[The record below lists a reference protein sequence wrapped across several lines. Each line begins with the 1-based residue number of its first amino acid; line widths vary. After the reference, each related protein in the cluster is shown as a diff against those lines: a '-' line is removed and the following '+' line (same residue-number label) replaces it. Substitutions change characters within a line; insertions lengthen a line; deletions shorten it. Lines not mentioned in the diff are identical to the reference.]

1 MATTAKGATG
11 AKTTDVESNV
21 PVLTVSK
28 NETVKAEQ
36 TALNLPIPP
45 VTAPQTSNK
54 IDFSA
59 LMERTDK
66 LAALKEKYQE
76 LTGKRKSL
84 DLFAI
89 SHDNQNAQIH
99 IVDAKGQSFES
110 SNPKCIKEVIDIWM
124 KDFAKAIEETEKE
137 IRNLYAC

>member
-1 MATTAKGATG
+1 MATTVKSAASAQTTG
-11 AKTTDVESNV
+11 VQGNAAM
-21 PVLTVSK
+21 TVSK
-28 NETVKAEQ
+28 NETAKTEQ

-45 VTAPQTSNK
+45 AVTEQQPSK
-54 IDFSA
+54 VDFSA
-59 LMERTDK
+59 LMEKTDK

-89 SHDNQNAQIH
+89 SHDNQNAQIQ

>member
-1 MATTAKGATG
+1 MATTAKGVTS
-11 AKTTDVESNV
+11 AKTTDVESNA

-28 NETVKAEQ
+28 NETAKAEQ

-76 LTGKRKSL
+76 FTGKRKSL

-89 SHDNQNAQIH
+89 SHDNQNAQIQ

-124 KDFAKAIEETEKE
+124 KDFARAIEETEKE

>member
-1 MATTAKGATG
+1 MSPNNGSCFASSAVTLPAKGDNVANRPNQKLRLLFLL
-11 AKTTDVESNV
+11 KT
-21 PVLTVSK
+21 
-28 NETVKAEQ
+28 
-36 TALNLPIPP
+36 
-45 VTAPQTSNK
+45 
-54 IDFSA
+54 
-59 LMERTDK
+59 LMEKTDK

-89 SHDNQNAQIH
+89 SHDNQNAQIQ

>member
-1 MATTAKGATG
+1 MATTAKGVTS
-11 AKTTDVESNV
+11 AKTTDVESNA

-28 NETVKAEQ
+28 NETAKAEQ

-89 SHDNQNAQIH
+89 SHDNQNAQIQ

-124 KDFAKAIEETEKE
+124 KDFARAIEETEKE

>member
-1 MATTAKGATG
+1 MTISILSGGIAMLQTTHSDDLSVQEK
-11 AKTTDVESNV
+11 
-21 PVLTVSK
+21 
-28 NETVKAEQ
+28 
-36 TALNLPIPP
+36 
-45 VTAPQTSNK
+45 
-54 IDFSA
+54 
-59 LMERTDK
+59 TDK
-66 LAALKEKYQE
+66 LAALKEKYQA

-89 SHDNQNAQIH
+89 SHDNQNAQIQ

>member
-1 MATTAKGATG
+1 MATTAKGATS
-11 AKTTDVESNV
+11 AKTTDVESNA

-28 NETVKAEQ
+28 NETAKAEQ

-89 SHDNQNAQIH
+89 SHDNQNAQIQ

-124 KDFAKAIEETEKE
+124 KDFARAIEETEKE